1 MQNTVGRLGT
11 FFRYVV
17 VVLLGFAIV
26 LSFQFRIVALTHKK
40 ISFVI
45 IVILLLAA
53 FLILNIWLFIFQ
65 KLADKKL
72 AMLFLIL
79 VIAAPRLL
87 WVFLMPTKPVSDY
100 LCFYSYAQKASQGF
114 LKGYDMTFTLFRFRF
129 GYSLILSL
137 VFKIFGNSIIVGKLF
152 NVFLSVILGLIIYFT
167 VAYLFG
173 KEAAAYSAVLY
184 AFWPSQIMY
193 NSVLASEHPFI
204 VFFVLGLYF
213 LIRAIKE
220 KKAVYGLFAGV
231 FVAISNHIRP
241 VAVVVI
247 IAAVFL
253 VAFKAFCRDFKT
265 LKIGITGLISYV
277 VIFYTLGYLI
287 FCLTGIPVWKTSMGL
302 NLMIGTDYTTYG
314 MNNPKHSLFVKKYAY
329 DFQKVHGEAMKIG
342 LERLRKETKKFLA
355 ILPRKH
361 AIIWGDDSFGYFWS
375 TFRVY
380 KATPFVNLVKT
391 HPTIFYMFSQLYYYV
406 ILIYIILGILSSKK
420 DANKEIFLLLNLI
433 FLGYVAL
440 HIFLEVQPRYH
451 YPGIFTLFLLS
462 GQGIKWLREKL
473 KRF

>member
-26 LSFQFRIVALTHKK
+26 LSFQFRIVTLTHKK

-45 IVILLLAA
+45 MVILLLAA
-53 FLILNIWLFIFQ
+53 FLILSIWLFIFQ

-72 AMLFLIL
+72 TMLFLIL

>member
-253 VAFKAFCRDFKT
+253 VAFKALCRDFKT